1 MGSLKITVLGASG
14 GVGRLLVEQAAK
26 RGHDVIAVARQSS
39 QVSAPPGVTVKKGDL
54 ESEPFLRE
62 CFRGRDVVLSALGL
76 KLQGLAPWNKPERPD
91 FLRVS
96 TDAILAAMK
105 AEGVRRVCAVSSGGV
120 GDSADIIPGFFKL
133 FVAMSAMKRVFV
145 ELNAMEQKYFQSGLE
160 VCIVRPSGL
169 VDEAATGKV
178 IVTKKFTGRA
188 TIPRADVASYMLDQ
202 AEKSTFSER
211 SPVIT
216 VTGG

>member
-1 MGSLKITVLGASG
+1 MGSLKVTVLGASG

-26 RGHDVIAVARQSS
+26 RGHDVIAVARPSS
-39 QVSAPPGVTVKKGDL
+39 SVSAPSGVTVMKGDL
-54 ESEPFLRE
+54 ESEAFLRE
-62 CFRGRDVVLSALGL
+62 CVRGRDVVLSALGL

-91 FLRVS
+91 FLRAS
-96 TDAILAAMK
+96 TDALIAAMK

-120 GDSADIIPGFFKL
+120 GDSADIIPGFFKM

-145 ELNAMEQKYFQSGLE
+145 ELDAMEQRYFQSGLE
-160 VCIVRPSGL
+160 VCVVRPSGL
-169 VDEAATGKV
+169 TDEPATGKV
-178 IVTKKFTGRA
+178 VVTKKFTGRA
-188 TIPRADVASYMLDQ
+188 TISRADVAAYMLDQ
-202 AEKSTFSER
+202 AEKSAFTER